1 MVNDV
6 TPVRLDVEFSEVP
19 MECTD
24 LDNIVPMLPCHA
36 QIHVEVIRHHL
47 DEFGFG
53 VHSGICQ

>member
-19 MECTD
+19 IEYTD

-36 QIHVEVIRHHL
+36 MFHGQEIRHHR
-47 DEFGFG
+47 DEFGF
-53 VHSGICQ
+53 C